1 MTDDPAETLL
11 EPGLATGIGSLP
23 HTDPRRAAELVLDVH
38 PRLPAAPQLPR
49 RSAGEQMLAQ
59 VGVLLP
65 EVEVAPDGAVR
76 LRPDG
81 GAAGGEPRPELPPGH
96 HDGLRAF
103 LAVAAARPDPPTRV
117 KVQTVGPLTL
127 GTALWRA
134 GLAAER
140 AFVRAGEAVRAAVR
154 AIEELVAATVGPVGL
169 CCVLD
174 EPVLARWPAV
184 GEPLPR
190 EQAIDL
196 LSGVLASVRGVTGV
210 HVCGEGDVRL
220 AFEAGPKVLAVPATG
235 HLLRYADTVA
245 RHLDAG
251 GWIAWGAVPTDRPIG
266 EGPDVLWRKL
276 VTLWCELTR
285 RGADPR
291 AVRTQAIITPAC
303 GLAGHGPSQAA
314 RALGLCRTLADRVG
328 DQAVATRLTVGA

>member
-1 MTDDPAETLL
+1 MIDDPDETLL
-11 EPGLATGIGSLP
+11 EPGLSTGIGSLP
-23 HTDPRRAAELVLDVH
+23 HTDARRAAQLVLDVH

-49 RSAGEQMLAQ
+49 RSGREQMLAQ
-59 VGVLLP
+59 VGALVP
-65 EVEVAPDGAVR
+65 GVEVAPDGALR
-76 LRPDG
+76 LRPGDADDVG
-81 GAAGGEPRPELPPGH
+81 PPEALPAGH
-96 HDGLRAF
+96 HDGLLTF
-103 LAVAAARPDPPTRV
+103 VAVAASRPDPPSRV
-117 KVQTVGPLTL
+117 KVQVVGPLTL
-127 GTALWRA
+127 GTALCRA
-134 GLAAER
+134 GMAPAQ
-140 AFVRAGEAVRAAVR
+140 AFPRAGTAVRTAVR
-154 AIEELVAATVGPVGL
+154 AIEELVTATLGRVGL

-174 EPVLARWPAV
+174 EPVLARWPEA
-184 GEPLPR
+184 GGPLPR

-196 LSGVLASVRGVTGV
+196 LSAVLASVRGVAGV
-210 HVCGEGDVRL
+210 HVCGDGDVRL

-251 GWIAWGAVPTDRPIG
+251 GWIAWGAVPTDQPIG